1 MEDLVK
7 SVGNSKYFLAMGKK
21 LGRRHPMTMTTALLV
36 PSASPHQEE
45 KPPAYEHKSW
55 LLKTEMVT

>member
-1 MEDLVK
+1 
-7 SVGNSKYFLAMGKK
+7 
-21 LGRRHPMTMTTALLV
+21 MTTALLV

-55 LLKTEMVT
+55 LLKTEMVTWMQELVELEAFFY